1 MPKRNRWEP
10 VFHGGATRTNE
21 TEQLPQHPRSA
32 ATGVQRPEFVPYVRR
47 ELDDERCAREAAAK
61 LAAIRAKLPPEWHAW
76 HASRR
81 PLPTK
86 HVNATELRWLRFW
99 REAV

>member
-1 MPKRNRWEP
+1 MARKGSAPFNWDPALQPLGPVPRERRIRVRNS
-10 VFHGGATRTNE
+10 ATFR
-21 TEQLPQHPRSA
+21 
-32 ATGVQRPEFVPYVRR
+32 PYVRR
-47 ELDDERCAREAAAK
+47 ELDDDRCAREAAAK

-76 HASRR
+76 HAARR